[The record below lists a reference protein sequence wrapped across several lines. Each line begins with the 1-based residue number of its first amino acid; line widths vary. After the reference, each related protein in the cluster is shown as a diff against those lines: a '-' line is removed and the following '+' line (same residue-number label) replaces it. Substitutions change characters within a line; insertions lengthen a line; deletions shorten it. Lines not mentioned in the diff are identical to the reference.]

1 MTITTEEREVRP
13 QTVPTITKR
22 DRTVL
27 DPVTSRDIEDLSTGF
42 EAMRI
47 KQLRAEI
54 GQQMRN
60 ELKQLKAEITAKI
73 Q

>member
-1 MTITTEEREVRP
+1 M
-13 QTVPTITKR
+13 PTITKR

-42 EAMRI
+42 EAIRI

-54 GQQMRN
+54 RQ
-60 ELKQLKAEITAKI
+60 
-73 Q
+73 